1 MSDIVII
8 NRFFFL
14 DSLMNSY
21 FFSLDSF
28 FWACQ
33 NHALIHAHDYL
44 HVFVKRHNKSQ
55 LNETFHNIKLNT
67 VLLYGKMFLNNII
80 LSLLPEHP
88 YIFVKCDKELTYD
101 KLRLRRADGSL
112 ASFDSF
118 ECSDIYSCIFHNNG
132 INVRFVNG
140 RVWNF
145 GCNIEYDKSIY
156 EYTVIK
162 FKLVLDDKKLY
173 YIPRNN
179 IVLYKDTKLINANIL
194 ANWCVVIHIAGM
206 RDIRG
211 VIFAH
216 LIGALIADKSNYTE
230 L

>member
-1 MSDIVII
+1 M
-8 NRFFFL
+8 
-14 DSLMNSY
+14 
-21 FFSLDSF
+21 
-28 FWACQ
+28 
-33 NHALIHAHDYL
+33 
-44 HVFVKRHNKSQ
+44 SQ
-55 LNETFHNIKLNT
+55 LNETYYHIKLNV
-67 VLLYGKMFLNNII
+67 VLLYDKMFLNNII

-101 KLRLRRADGSL
+101 KLILKRADGTL

-118 ECSDIYSCIFHNNG
+118 ECSDIHHYVFHNNG
-132 INVRFVNG
+132 ILVMFVNG

-145 GCNIEYDKSIY
+145 GCNIGYDKSVY
-156 EYTVIK
+156 NYTIIK
-162 FKLVLDDKKLY
+162 FNIVLDDKKLY

-179 IVLYKDTKLINANIL
+179 TVLYKDTKLINANIL
-194 ANWCVVIHIAGM
+194 ANWCAVMRFVNM

-216 LIGALIADKSNYTE
+216 LTGALIADKSNYIE